1 MAISGLA
8 QMAAAGEFRRPPTA
22 WAPGWSVCDQ
32 IGARAGGDSG
42 QTACLPASLHARN
55 ISLALGARHILVGV
69 DLSLDPGHRIG
80 LVGPNGVGK
89 STLLRVLAGMLTPD
103 AGTVSLA
110 PPAATVGYL
119 DQEPERSDE
128 TVLSYVE
135 RRTGVVAAHVELD
148 AATAAMAAGSSGAD
162 DRYSVAL
169 DRWLALGAAD
179 LEVAS
184 ARCGPRSVCRID
196 CCSSR

>member
-1 MAISGLA
+1 M
-8 QMAAAGEFRRPPTA
+8 
-22 WAPGWSVCDQ
+22 
-32 IGARAGGDSG
+32 
-42 QTACLPASLHARN
+42 PASLHARN

-89 STLLRVLAGMLTPD
+89 STLLRVVAGMLTPD
-103 AGTVSLA
+103 AGTVTLA

-128 TVLSYVE
+128 TVLGYVE
-135 RRTGVVAAHVELD
+135 RRTGVVPAHVELD
-148 AATAAMAAGSSGAD
+148 AATAAMAAGSVGAD

-179 LEVAS
+179 LET
-184 ARCGPRSVCRID
+184 
-196 CCSSR
+196 